1 MGNRE
6 EAREVKLFHRGN
18 QEDSAPTDPSKC
30 PEKTERS
37 DGLAHLGGR
46 LKKTLLKKLDY
57 I

>member
-1 MGNRE
+1 LGNRE